1 MNDQT
6 NQPVKLKMPVLADAM
21 LGGRFVPATLSMSA
35 AKAFLVVIGS
45 LLLAGSAQFKIPLY
59 PVPVTGQTLVVLLI
73 GMTYGARLGGV
84 TVAAYLFQGAV
95 GLPVFAGGAFGIA
108 TLFGVTGGYL
118 FGFLAAAV
126 AMGKLAERGM
136 GRTVTSTVIAM
147 LIGNLVIYLMGAT
160 WLGSFIGFEKAFAV
174 GVVPFLYGDVAKL
187 IVAAG
192 LMPVAW
198 RLVKSAQD

>member
-21 LGGRFVPATLSMSA
+21 LGGRFVPASLSMSA

-45 LLLAGSAQFKIPLY
+45 MLLAASAQFKIPLY

-160 WLGSFIGFEKAFAV
+160 WLGSFIGFEKAVAV

>member
-6 NQPVKLKMPVLADAM
+6 NQPVKLKIPVLADAM

-45 LLLAGSAQFKIPLY
+45 LLLAASAQFKIPLY

-160 WLGSFIGFEKAFAV
+160 WLGSFIGFEKAVAV

>member
-21 LGGRFVPATLSMSA
+21 LGGRFVPATLSMPA

-45 LLLAGSAQFKIPLY
+45 LILAASAQFKIPLY

>member
-6 NQPVKLKMPVLADAM
+6 NQPVKLKMPVLADAI

-45 LLLAGSAQFKIPLY
+45 LLLAASAQFKIPLY

-160 WLGSFIGFEKAFAV
+160 WLGSFIGFEKAVAV

>member
-45 LLLAGSAQFKIPLY
+45 LLLAASAQFKIPLY

-160 WLGSFIGFEKAFAV
+160 WLGSFIGFEKAVAV

>member
-6 NQPVKLKMPVLADAM
+6 NQPVKLKMPVLADAI
-21 LGGRFVPATLSMSA
+21 LGGRFVPASLSMSA

-45 LLLAGSAQFKIPLY
+45 LLLAASAQFKIPLY

-160 WLGSFIGFEKAFAV
+160 WLGSFIGFEKAVAV

>member
-21 LGGRFVPATLSMSA
+21 LGGRFVPASLSMSA

-45 LLLAGSAQFKIPLY
+45 LLLAASAQFKIPLY

-160 WLGSFIGFEKAFAV
+160 WLGSFIGFEKAVAV

>member
-6 NQPVKLKMPVLADAM
+6 NQPVKLKMPVLADAI

-45 LLLAGSAQFKIPLY
+45 LLLAASAQFKIPLY

-160 WLGSFIGFEKAFAV
+160 WLGSFIGFEKAVAV
-174 GVVPFLYGDVAKL
+174 GVVPFLYGDFAKL

>member
-6 NQPVKLKMPVLADAM
+6 NQPVKLKMPVLADAI

-45 LLLAGSAQFKIPLY
+45 LLLAASAQFKIPLY
-59 PVPVTGQTLVVLLI
+59 PVPITGQTLVVLLI

-160 WLGSFIGFEKAFAV
+160 WLGSFIGFEKAVAV

>member
-21 LGGRFVPATLSMSA
+21 LGGRFVPATLSMPA

-45 LLLAGSAQFKIPLY
+45 LILAASAQFKIPLY

-160 WLGSFIGFEKAFAV
+160 WLGSFIGFEKAVAV
-174 GVVPFLYGDVAKL
+174 GVVPFVYGDVAKL